1 MSKPVVT
8 DYAAHFGLKEAP
20 FRRNQHPKWLYLSG
34 QQKEA
39 IIKTRWMVEECGGLA
54 LWRADVGH
62 GKSSLIEYVMTAWR
76 KQFGWNCAKLQNTGT
91 ISGPHTLLKEVLA
104 AFGMEAATT
113 TRKMVVQ
120 LETWLLEQQL
130 ENGKPVVLFIDEAQ
144 SLNSRVFPV
153 IRDLI
158 NLQTRDRILL
168 QIVMAGQLTI
178 DRKLKNFPALRSRIA
193 SATTF
198 HPFSHEECDGM
209 LLYRFERAGAIDPF
223 RIMTG
228 RANRAVF
235 EASQGIPRDIITIAD
250 AAMKEAFLRNAPA
263 VDVIHV
269 HQGVRSLEGRSD
281 YIPTFGADDVAV
293 LPAVASM
300 NKQAMDSLR
309 QMREFACAA

>member
-1 MSKPVVT
+1 MVT

-104 AFGMEAATT
+104 AFGLESANTS
-113 TRKMVVQ
+113 RKMVVQ

-168 QIVMAGQLTI
+168 QIVLAGQLNV

-198 HPFSHEECDGM
+198 RPFTHEECDGM
-209 LLYRFERAGAIDPF
+209 LLYRFERSGAHDPF

-228 RANRAVF
+228 RANRAIYD
-235 EASQGIPRDIITIAD
+235 ASQGVPRDIITVAD
-250 AAMKEAFLRNAPA
+250 AAMKEAFLRNASVID
-263 VDVIHV
+263 VDHV
-269 HQGVRSLEGRSD
+269 RQGVLSLEGRSD
-281 YIPTFGADDVAV
+281 YIPDFGDEEAV
-293 LPAVASM
+293 LTPAATAM
-300 NKQAMDSLR
+300 NRAALDTLR
-309 QMREFACAA
+309 QMRDFACAG

>member
-1 MSKPVVT
+1 MVT

-34 QQKEA
+34 QQKQA

-54 LWRADVGH
+54 LWRADVGY
-62 GKSSLIEYVMTAWR
+62 GKSCLIEYVMTAWR

-104 AFGMEAATT
+104 AFGLESANT
-113 TRKMVVQ
+113 TRKMVAQ

-130 ENGKPVVLFIDEAQ
+130 ENGKPIVLFVDEAQ

-158 NLQTRDRILL
+158 NLQTRDQILL
-168 QIVMAGQLTI
+168 QIVLAGQLTV

-198 HPFSHEECDGM
+198 CPFTDEECDGM
-209 LLYRFERAGAIDPF
+209 LLYRFERAGASDPF
-223 RIMTG
+223 RIMSVQ
-228 RANRAVF
+228 ANRAVF
-235 EASQGIPRDIITIAD
+235 EHSHGVPRDIVTMAD
-250 AAMKEAFLRNAPA
+250 AAMKEAYLRNATFIDA
-263 VDVIHV
+263 EHV
-269 HQGVRSLEGRSD
+269 AQGVRSLEGRSD
-281 YIPTFGADDVAV
+281 YVPSLGDEDQCE
-293 LPAVASM
+293 LPAVATL
-300 NKQAMDSLR
+300 NRAALDTLR
-309 QMREFACAA
+309 QMRDFACAG

>member
-1 MSKPVVT
+1 MVT
-8 DYAAHFGLKEAP
+8 EYAAHFGLKEAP

-104 AFGMEAATT
+104 AFGIESANT

-130 ENGKPVVLFIDEAQ
+130 ESEKPVVLFIDEAQ

-168 QIVMAGQLTI
+168 QIVLAGQLTV

-198 HPFSHEECDGM
+198 QPFTHEECDGM
-209 LLYRFERAGAIDPF
+209 LLYRFERAGAHDPF

-228 RANRAVF
+228 RANRAIYD
-235 EASQGIPRDIITIAD
+235 ASQGVPRDIITIAD
-250 AAMKEAFLRNAPA
+250 AAMKEAFLRNAR
-263 VDVIHV
+263 VIDVEHV
-269 HQGVRSLEGRSD
+269 HQGVLSLEGRSD
-281 YIPTFGADDVAV
+281 YVPDFGEDVAA
-293 LPAVASM
+293 LTPAASAM
-300 NKQAMDSLR
+300 NRAALDTLR
-309 QMREFACAA
+309 QMRDFACAG